1 MVLVELNKVVEVV
14 RSRSRGYRAERE
26 LVHILWRLG
35 FAVMRAPASGARMRK
50 AEYPDVV
57 AIMKGKVA
65 VFEVKSRAKLSGL
78 YVESEQIKKLLDFA
92 ERAGGIP
99 YIAVKIPHREWRF
112 IKVMK
117 RIDEE
122 SKTYKVSK
130 EDIEKAPGIGGVL
143 ADLGLMKTLSEYLK
157 ESSS

>member
-1 MVLVELNKVVEVV
+1 MIEVV
-14 RSRSRGYRAERE
+14 KSRSRGYRAERE

-35 FAVMRAPASGARMRK
+35 FAVMRAPASGARIRK

-57 AIMKGKVA
+57 AIMKGRVA
-65 VFEVKSRAKLSGL
+65 VFEVKSRAKPSGL
-78 YVESEQIKKLLDFA
+78 YIEPEQIKKLLDFA

-99 YIAVKIPHREWRF
+99 YIAVKIPHKEWKF
-112 IKVMK
+112 VKVVRK
-117 RIDEE
+117 EDGEG
-122 SKTYKVSK
+122 KTYKVSK

-143 ADLGLMKTLSEYLK
+143 ADLGLVKTLTEYLK

>member
-1 MVLVELNKVVEVV
+1 MIEVV
-14 RSRSRGYRAERE
+14 KSRSKGYRAERE

-35 FAVMRAPASGARMRK
+35 FAVMRAPASGARIRK

-65 VFEVKSRAKLSGL
+65 VFEVKSRTKPSGL
-78 YVESEQIKKLLDFA
+78 YIESEQIKKLLDFA

-99 YIAVKIPHREWRF
+99 YIAIKIPHKEWKF
-112 IKVMK
+112 VKVLRK
-117 RIDEE
+117 GDEE
-122 SKTYKVSK
+122 GKTYKVSK

-143 ADLGLMKTLSEYLK
+143 ADLGLVKTLTEYFK
-157 ESSS
+157 ELSS

>member
-1 MVLVELNKVVEVV
+1 VIEVV
-14 RSRSRGYRAERE
+14 KSRSRGYRAERE

-35 FAVMRAPASGARMRK
+35 FAVMRAPASGARIRK

-57 AIMKGKVA
+57 AIMKGRVA
-65 VFEVKSRAKLSGL
+65 VFEVKSRAKPSGL
-78 YVESEQIKKLLDFA
+78 YIEPEQIKKLLDFA

-99 YIAVKIPHREWRF
+99 YIAVKIPHKEWKF
-112 IKVMK
+112 VKVVRK
-117 RIDEE
+117 EDGEG
-122 SKTYKVSK
+122 KTYKVSK

-143 ADLGLMKTLSEYLK
+143 ADLGLVKTLTGYLK

>member
-1 MVLVELNKVVEVV
+1 VVEVV
-14 RSRSRGYRAERE
+14 KSRSRGYRAERE

-35 FAVMRAPASGARMRK
+35 FAVMRAPASGARIRK

-57 AIMKGKVA
+57 AIMKGRVA
-65 VFEVKSRAKLSGL
+65 VFEVKSRAKPSGL
-78 YVESEQIKKLLDFA
+78 YIEPEQIKKLLDFA

-99 YIAVKIPHREWRF
+99 YIAVKIPHKEWKF
-112 IKVMK
+112 VKVVRK
-117 RIDEE
+117 EDGEG
-122 SKTYKVSK
+122 KTYKVSK

-143 ADLGLMKTLSEYLK
+143 ADLGLIRTLTEYLK

>member
-1 MVLVELNKVVEVV
+1 VIEVV
-14 RSRSRGYRAERE
+14 KSRSRGYRAERE

-35 FAVMRAPASGARMRK
+35 FAVMRAPASGARIRK

-57 AIMKGKVA
+57 AIMKGRVA
-65 VFEVKSRAKLSGL
+65 VFEVKSRAKPSGL
-78 YVESEQIKKLLDFA
+78 YIEPEQIKKLLDFA

-99 YIAVKIPHREWRF
+99 YIAVKIPHKEWKF
-112 IKVMK
+112 VKVVRK
-117 RIDEE
+117 EDGEG
-122 SKTYKVSK
+122 KTYKVSK

-143 ADLGLMKTLSEYLK
+143 ADLGLVKTLTEYLK

>member
-1 MVLVELNKVVEVV
+1 LVLVELNKVVEVV

>member
-1 MVLVELNKVVEVV
+1 VIEVV
-14 RSRSRGYRAERE
+14 KSRSKGYRAERE

-35 FAVMRAPASGARMRK
+35 FAVMRAPASGARIRK

-65 VFEVKSRAKLSGL
+65 VFEVKSRAKPSGL
-78 YVESEQIKKLLDFA
+78 YIESEQIKKLLDFA

-99 YIAVKIPHREWRF
+99 YIAVKIPHKEWKF
-112 IKVMK
+112 VKVVRK
-117 RIDEE
+117 GDEE
-122 SKTYKVSK
+122 GKTYKVSK

-143 ADLGLMKTLSEYLK
+143 VDLGLVKTLTEYFK

>member
-1 MVLVELNKVVEVV
+1 VVEVV
-14 RSRSRGYRAERE
+14 KSRSRGYRAERE

-35 FAVMRAPASGARMRK
+35 FAVMRAPASGARIRK

-57 AIMKGKVA
+57 AIMKGRVA
-65 VFEVKSRAKLSGL
+65 VFEVKSRAKPSGL
-78 YVESEQIKKLLDFA
+78 YIEPEQIKKLLDFA

-99 YIAVKIPHREWRF
+99 YIAVKIPHKEWKF
-112 IKVMK
+112 VKVVRK
-117 RIDEE
+117 EDGEG
-122 SKTYKVSK
+122 KTYKVSK

-143 ADLGLMKTLSEYLK
+143 ADLGLVKTLTEYLK